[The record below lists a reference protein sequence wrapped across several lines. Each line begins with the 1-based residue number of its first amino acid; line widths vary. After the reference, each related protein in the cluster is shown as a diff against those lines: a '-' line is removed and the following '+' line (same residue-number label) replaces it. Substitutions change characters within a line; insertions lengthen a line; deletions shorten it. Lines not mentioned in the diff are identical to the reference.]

1 MSDYEDYGDYGDD
14 AIEYDA
20 DNYGVEDDMNCD
32 TEVNLEDNFIEAESS
47 LNPIE
52 AYKLIIELEQSNAT
66 TYKWSFKSYE
76 KLCQI
81 YIKNKNFLETQ
92 KCLNKLFD
100 LYSKI
105 EEVDKVDTIRNLTF
119 VLTDTKDMNFE
130 EQVFREMLMLLKDK
144 EIERAYLDTG
154 IQWAKILF
162 KSNKYNEL
170 KVILPE
176 LLKYLNKLKE
186 DDLFKKT
193 KLEIVVMLIQVHKV
207 NNQLT
212 EIKSLYLEATD
223 LMQDQIF
230 EDNRL
235 NAIINEEGGKIAL
248 RNMDYEQALQ
258 KFKMAFHNY
267 KEAGDTGAPQVLKY
281 AFLASLIVRNRSTL
295 VSPEEATIYPNN
307 EDLQTVVQLYNA
319 YEKMDMAL
327 INKIW
332 NEEIKSKE
340 KDQFIIENLDE
351 IFYNIKLNFLANKLR
366 AFSVCKFDTLQKEI
380 EIDKNTLT
388 SMLFQISKG
397 DFGIKVKLNFVEE
410 DIEVKLISS
419 QENTCGD
426 LMTNL
431 TTWLNLYN

>member
-1 MSDYEDYGDYGDD
+1 
-14 AIEYDA
+14 
-20 DNYGVEDDMNCD
+20 
-32 TEVNLEDNFIEAESS
+32 
-47 LNPIE
+47 
-52 AYKLIIELEQSNAT
+52 
-66 TYKWSFKSYE
+66 
-76 KLCQI
+76 
-81 YIKNKNFLETQ
+81 
-92 KCLNKLFD
+92 
-100 LYSKI
+100 
-105 EEVDKVDTIRNLTF
+105 
-119 VLTDTKDMNFE
+119 MNFE

-176 LLKYLNKLKE
+176 LLKYLNKLKV
-186 DDLFKKT
+186 DDLLKKI

-207 NNQLT
+207 NNQQKQ
-212 EIKSLYLEATD
+212 IKSLYLEASK

-295 VSPEEATIYPNN
+295 VSPEEATIYPKN
-307 EDLQTVVQLYNA
+307 EGLQTVVQLYNA
-319 YEKMDMAL
+319 YERMDMNL

-332 NEEIKSKE
+332 NEEIKPKE

-351 IFYNIKLNFLANKLR
+351 IFYNIKLNYLANKLR
-366 AFSVCKFDTLQKEI
+366 AYSVCKFDTLQKEI
-380 EIDKNTLT
+380 VIDKNTLIP
-388 SMLFQISKG
+388 MLLKIARG
-397 DFGIKVKLNFVEE
+397 GFGMQLKLNFIDESVE
-410 DIEVKLISS
+410 INLISS
-419 QENTCGD
+419 QENLYGN
-426 LMTNL
+426 LMVNFK
-431 TTWLNLYN
+431 TWLGLFK

>member
-1 MSDYEDYGDYGDD
+1 MSDYDDYGDD

-20 DNYGVEDDMNCD
+20 DNYGVEEDVGGDA
-32 TEVNLEDNFIEAESS
+32 EVNLEDNFIEAESS
-47 LNPIE
+47 PNPIE
-52 AYKLIIELEQSNAT
+52 AYKLIIDLEQSNAT

-81 YIKNKNFLETQ
+81 YIKNKNFPDTQ

-186 DDLFKKT
+186 DDLLKKI

-207 NNQLT
+207 NNQQKQ
-212 EIKSLYLEATD
+212 IKSLYLEASK

-295 VSPEEATIYPNN
+295 VSPEEATIYPKN
-307 EDLQTVVQLYNA
+307 EGLQTVVQLYNA
-319 YEKMDMAL
+319 YERMDMNL

-332 NEEIKSKE
+332 NEKIKPKE

-351 IFYNIKLNFLANKLR
+351 IFYNIKLNYLANKLR
-366 AFSVCKFDTLQKEI
+366 AYSVCKFDTLQKEI
-380 EIDKNTLT
+380 VIDKNTLIP
-388 SMLFQISKG
+388 MLLKISQG
-397 DFGIKVKLNFVEE
+397 GFGMQLKLNFIDESVE
-410 DIEVKLISS
+410 INLISS
-419 QENTCGD
+419 QENLYGD
-426 LMTNL
+426 LMVNFK
-431 TTWLNLYN
+431 TWLGLFK

>member
-1 MSDYEDYGDYGDD
+1 
-14 AIEYDA
+14 
-20 DNYGVEDDMNCD
+20 MNCD

-176 LLKYLNKLKE
+176 LLKYLNKLKV
-186 DDLFKKT
+186 DDLLKKI

-207 NNQLT
+207 NNQQKQ
-212 EIKSLYLEATD
+212 IKSLYLEASK

-295 VSPEEATIYPNN
+295 VSPEEATIYPKN
-307 EDLQTVVQLYNA
+307 EGLQTVVQLYNA
-319 YEKMDMAL
+319 YERMDMNL

-332 NEEIKSKE
+332 NEEIKPKE

-351 IFYNIKLNFLANKLR
+351 IFYNIKLNYLANKLR
-366 AFSVCKFDTLQKEI
+366 AYSVCKFDTLQKEI
-380 EIDKNTLT
+380 VIDKNTLIP
-388 SMLFQISKG
+388 MLLKIARG
-397 DFGIKVKLNFVEE
+397 GFGMQLKLNFIDESVE
-410 DIEVKLISS
+410 INLISS
-419 QENTCGD
+419 QENLYGN
-426 LMTNL
+426 LMVNFK
-431 TTWLNLYN
+431 TWLGLFK

>member
-47 LNPIE
+47 PNPIE

-176 LLKYLNKLKE
+176 LLKYLNKLKV
-186 DDLFKKT
+186 DDLLKKI

-207 NNQLT
+207 NNQQKQ
-212 EIKSLYLEATD
+212 IKSLYLEASK

-295 VSPEEATIYPNN
+295 VSPEEATIYPKN
-307 EDLQTVVQLYNA
+307 EGLQTVVQLYNA
-319 YEKMDMAL
+319 YERMDMNL

-332 NEEIKSKE
+332 NEEIKPKE

-351 IFYNIKLNFLANKLR
+351 IFYNIKLNYLANKLR
-366 AFSVCKFDTLQKEI
+366 AYSVCKFDTLQKEI
-380 EIDKNTLT
+380 VIDKNTLIP
-388 SMLFQISKG
+388 MLLKIARG
-397 DFGIKVKLNFVEE
+397 GFGMQLKLNFIDESVE
-410 DIEVKLISS
+410 INLISS
-419 QENTCGD
+419 QENLYGN
-426 LMTNL
+426 LMVNFK
-431 TTWLNLYN
+431 TWLGLFK

>member
-1 MSDYEDYGDYGDD
+1 MSDYDDYGDD

-20 DNYGVEDDMNCD
+20 DNYGVEEDVGGDA
-32 TEVNLEDNFIEAESS
+32 EVNLEDNFIEAESS
-47 LNPIE
+47 SNPIE
-52 AYKLIIELEQSNAT
+52 AYKLIIDLEQSNAT

-176 LLKYLNKLKE
+176 LLKYLNKLKV
-186 DDLFKKT
+186 DDLLKKI

-207 NNQLT
+207 NNQQKQ
-212 EIKSLYLEATD
+212 IKSLYLEASK

-295 VSPEEATIYPNN
+295 VSPEEATIYPKN
-307 EDLQTVVQLYNA
+307 EGLQTVVQLYNA
-319 YEKMDMAL
+319 YERMDMNL

-332 NEEIKSKE
+332 NEEIKPKE

-351 IFYNIKLNFLANKLR
+351 IFYNIKLNYLANKLR
-366 AFSVCKFDTLQKEI
+366 AYSVCKFDTLQKEI
-380 EIDKNTLT
+380 VIDKNTLIP
-388 SMLFQISKG
+388 MLLKIARG
-397 DFGIKVKLNFVEE
+397 GFGMQLKLNFIDESVE
-410 DIEVKLISS
+410 INLISS
-419 QENTCGD
+419 QENLYGN
-426 LMTNL
+426 LMVNFK
-431 TTWLNLYN
+431 TWLGLFK